1 MKIGQVN
8 KFLMITISLL
18 VLMGCDPYEFVDT
31 DEYHVVK
38 KDEYHVV
45 KKDEVR
51 EFESKIQWGGLNIST
66 ELEVKHLDGRLY
78 YKILVEDL
86 GGESI
91 QEQDYYEVL
100 REGSLRLLITD
111 KDGFE
116 VVNEIQ
122 LPVSEFS
129 NQIKD
134 NKRHSLVEQGS
145 LRMEKTTYI
154 QIEQIRMGTIGI

>member
-1 MKIGQVN
+1 
-8 KFLMITISLL
+8 MITISLL

-31 DEYHVVK
+31 DEYHAVK

-51 EFESKIQWGGLNIST
+51 EFESKIQWSGLNIST
-66 ELEVKHLDGRLY
+66 ELEVKHLDGRFY

-100 REGSLRLLITD
+100 KKGSLRLLIYD

-116 VVNEIQ
+116 TVNEIE
-122 LPVSEFS
+122 LPVSGFS
-129 NQIKD
+129 NIVKY
-134 NKRHSLVEQGS
+134 NKNHSLGQQGS

-154 QIEQIRMGTIGI
+154 RIEEIKIGTLLM